1 MPKNIYKGKF
11 IVFEGLDGSGQSTQA
26 QLLKNWLEKEK
37 NISVVLTKEP
47 TNQPPIGQLIR
58 QILKKEISASPATL
72 QLLICADRSEHLEQ
86 LIKPA
91 LQEDQ
96 WVISDR
102 YFYSAI
108 AYGSLN
114 LDIEWLIKI
123 NEIFLMPDIVF
134 LLKTRPEICLERIDK
149 NRGKR
154 EFFEEKE
161 KLEKV
166 WQTYEI
172 ISQRFSNIK
181 LIDGEDNIEKVFEKV
196 KSFIE

>member
-37 NISVVLTKEP
+37 NIPAVLTKEP
-47 TNQPPIGQLIR
+47 TNQPPVGQLIR

-91 LQEDQ
+91 FQEDQ

-114 LDIEWLIKI
+114 LDIEWLIRI
-123 NEIFLMPDIVF
+123 NEIFLIPDIVF
-134 LLKTRPEICLERIDK
+134 LLKVRSEICLERIDK

-166 WQTYEI
+166 WQTYDI
-172 ISQRFSNIK
+172 LSRRFSNIK

-196 KSFIE
+196 KSFI